1 MIDAKSLLAV
11 IILTALVIWHIIT
24 GPWRSASSALLIA
37 LAVLAILQL
46 LGLW

>member
-1 MIDAKSLLAV
+1 MEPKALLAV
-11 IILTALVIWHIIT
+11 IILTALGIWHVIT